1 MNFFI
6 GAFYDGVY
14 LLGLVLN
21 ESLTEGSDI
30 RDGLSLT
37 RKMWNRDFH
46 GIYTVKRILE
56 KCRLF

>member
-46 GIYTVKRILE
+46 GIRSY
-56 KCRLF
+56 